1 MDTTI
6 HMNEPSTM
14 IDSPSIPGTPGIT
27 YPRGFR
33 AVGGTCGIKESGK
46 PDLVL
51 IVADKPCTAAGMFTT
66 NKVPG
71 APVIISRRHVKS
83 GKARAIVVNSGCSNV
98 ATGKDGERD
107 AEKMCAAL
115 AKEVGCPVTQV
126 LVCSTGIIGRR
137 LPMEKIIPGI
147 GQLFT
152 KLSSGPVTDDQVATA
167 ILTTDLVTKT
177 SFRSV
182 TQGRQEVRIAGI
194 AKGSG
199 MIQPNM
205 ATMLA
210 FITTDAAI
218 TAPMLRAALK
228 LAVSTTFNR
237 LSVDHDTSTSD
248 SVMVLASGEAG
259 GAAIRAKGKAFNAFA
274 QGLTD
279 VCRELAYQVVKD
291 GEGATKVFRVKVT
304 GARTVRD
311 ADRIGYTITG
321 SPLVKTAVHGADP
334 NWGRLAAAIGRSG
347 ASINPAK
354 LTITIGGTT
363 VFKKGVNLN
372 ANLAPLE
379 AHMKEK
385 EITFEIDLGLGRH
398 EAEWLGCD
406 LSREYIAINADYTT

>member
-1 MDTTI
+1 
-6 HMNEPSTM
+6 M
-14 IDSPSIPGTPGIT
+14 IDTPFTPGIPGPPGIT
-27 YPRGFR
+27 YPLGFR
-33 AVGGTCGIKESGK
+33 AAGGTCGIKESGK

-51 IVADKPCTAAGMFTT
+51 IIADKTCAAAGMFTT
-66 NKVPG
+66 NKIPG
-71 APVIISRRHVKS
+71 APVIISRRHVRT

-98 ATGKDGERD
+98 ATGKAGEAD
-107 AEKMCAAL
+107 ALKMCEAVARQ
-115 AKEVGCPVTQV
+115 VGCAASQV

-147 GQLFT
+147 ARLYTQVAG
-152 KLSSGPVTDDQVATA
+152 GPTVDQQVATA

-182 TQGRQEVRIAGI
+182 KIAGKEVRIAGI
-194 AKGSG
+194 CKGSG

-210 FITTDAAI
+210 FITTDGAI
-218 TAPMLRAALK
+218 APPMLRAALK
-228 LAVSTTFNR
+228 AAVNTTFNR

-248 SVMVLASGEAG
+248 SVMALASGEAG
-259 GAAIRAKGKAFNAFA
+259 HPTIRTKGKAFTAFA
-274 QGLTD
+274 AALTE
-279 VCRELAYQVVKD
+279 VCRELAYQIVKD
-291 GEGATKVFRVKVT
+291 GEGATKVFRVNVK
-304 GARTVRD
+304 GARSVRD

-347 ASINPAK
+347 AAVNPAK
-354 LTITIGGTT
+354 LTITIGNTT

-372 ANLAPLE
+372 ADLAPLE
-379 AHMKEK
+379 AHMKGG
-385 EITFEIDLGLGRH
+385 EIDFTIDLGLGKY
-398 EAEWLGCD
+398 EAQWLGCD

>member
-1 MDTTI
+1 
-6 HMNEPSTM
+6 M
-14 IDSPSIPGTPGIT
+14 IDNPSIPGIT
-27 YPRGFR
+27 YPLGFR
-33 AVGGTCGIKESGK
+33 AAGGTCGIKESGK

-51 IVADKPCTAAGMFTT
+51 IIADKSCTAAGMFTT

-71 APVIISRRHVKS
+71 APVIISKRHVRG

-98 ATGKDGERD
+98 ATGKAGEVD
-107 AEKMCAAL
+107 ALKMCEAV
-115 AKEVGCPVTQV
+115 AKQVGCAANQV

-137 LPMEKIIPGI
+137 LPMDKIIPGI
-147 GQLFT
+147 AQLYT
-152 KLSSGPVTDDQVATA
+152 KVSSGPTTDQQVATA

-177 SFRSV
+177 SFHSV
-182 TQGRQEVRIAGI
+182 KIAGKEVRIAGI
-194 AKGSG
+194 CKGSG

-218 TAPMLRAALK
+218 APPMLRAALK
-228 LAVSTTFNR
+228 AAVSSTFNR

-248 SVMVLASGEAG
+248 SAMVLASGLAG
-259 GAAIRAKGKAFNAFA
+259 HAMIRTKGKAYNAFA
-274 QGLTD
+274 AALTE
-279 VCRELAYQVVKD
+279 VCKELAYQIVKD
-291 GEGATKVFRVKVT
+291 GEGATKVFRVNVK
-304 GARTVRD
+304 GAKSVRD

-334 NWGRLAAAIGRSG
+334 NWGRLAAAVGRSG
-347 ASINPAK
+347 AAVNPAK

-372 ANLAPLE
+372 ADLAPLE
-379 AHMKEK
+379 AHMKGS
-385 EITFEIDLGLGRH
+385 EIDFIIDLGLGKH
-398 EAEWLGCD
+398 EAQWLGCD